1 MNRDLGTSV
10 HAGGLTR
17 RRFLESAAGGAAC
30 ALLSA
35 APGRAEADR
44 RSDLLRDY
52 VGRLCYNENPLGPS
66 PAARA
71 AMIAAID
78 LGHRYPDWF
87 AESLRADLATL
98 HGVSSSRV
106 IAGCG
111 ATEILRLA
119 ALALAGPGV
128 NVVCPYPSY
137 SQFPSDCSFLG
148 AQVRNA
154 PLDSSHRVDPAAVLA
169 LVDANTVAVCL
180 TNPNNP
186 TATLLPAAEVAGLV
200 ASLPPGVPLIV
211 DEAYNEYVHDA
222 GYASAIAL
230 VVQGTNVLV
239 ARTFSKAPGL
249 AGVRVGYGVGAQS
262 LVSSLASWQTFATVS
277 RLALDAARAALT
289 DASHIAATVA
299 LNDEVKAY
307 CFPALAGLG
316 LSYIPS
322 ETNFF
327 MVDVGQPAGPV
338 SSALAARGILV
349 RTGWGMPNHLR
360 VSTGTMPEMTVFVS
374 ALGEILGLAGASGP
388 VSSGATLLHGN
399 FPNPVRE
406 ATRITYT
413 LAAAG
418 EVRVSI
424 YDIQGRQVR
433 ELRTG
438 GQDPGHHAVEWD
450 GRDERGERCAA
461 GSYFYRLEAGRFEG
475 TRRLTL
481 ID

>member
-1 MNRDLGTSV
+1 M
-10 HAGGLTR
+10 
-17 RRFLESAAGGAAC
+17 
-30 ALLSA
+30 
-35 APGRAEADR
+35 
-44 RSDLLRDY
+44 
-52 VGRLCYNENPLGPS
+52 
-66 PAARA
+66 
-71 AMIAAID
+71 
-78 LGHRYPDWF
+78 
-87 AESLRADLATL
+87 
-98 HGVSSSRV
+98 
-106 IAGCG
+106 
-111 ATEILRLA
+111 
-119 ALALAGPGV
+119 

-180 TNPNNP
+180 ANPNNP